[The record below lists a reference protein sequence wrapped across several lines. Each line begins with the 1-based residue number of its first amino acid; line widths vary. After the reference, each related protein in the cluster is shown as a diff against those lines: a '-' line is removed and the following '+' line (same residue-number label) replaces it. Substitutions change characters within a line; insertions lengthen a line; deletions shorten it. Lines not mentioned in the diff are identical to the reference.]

1 MSFNVNTTFWS
12 SLIIWDFWTWKTYW
26 VENIV
31 YQAKDKNPDDIL
43 LISNIPNAITDV
55 LYNSPEDL
63 KKILE
68 FLFRFF
74 IESNSNIA
82 KYNKTFRDII
92 LVIDEAQLY
101 FPQDWTSLSSDK
113 ELLQKLRVILTQC
126 RKRNVKLYL
135 CTQRWKTVNINV
147 RRYTDFIYMY
157 EMQHFF
163 WNPKFKK
170 NTLAV
175 YKCWW
180 GVSDLLGED
189 WVSWESVER
198 LEDDRV
204 DTITLEYNTFLFQHS
219 YRLKHFDWALRKEKE
234 LTQRIC
240 WLPWDY
246 LTIQSYDEFKQ
257 LLVFGWL
264 EEDKKFAQYYN
275 RDGIPIFV
283 RDYYFYASKQER
295 EKRNFISFYD

>member
-55 LYNSPEDL
+55 LYNSPDDL
-63 KKILE
+63 RQILE
-68 FLFRFF
+68 YMFRFF
-74 IESNSNIA
+74 IESNNNID

-101 FPQDWTSLSSDK
+101 FPQDWTSLSWDK

-147 RRYTDFIYMY
+147 RRYTDYIYMY

-163 WNPKFKK
+163 DNPRFKK
-170 NTLAV
+170 NTLV
-175 YKCWW
+175 IYKCGWW
-180 GVSDLLGED
+180 VSDLLGED
-189 WVSWESVER
+189 WVSWDSIDNLENDR
-198 LEDDRV
+198 L
-204 DTITLEYNTFLFQHS
+204 DTVMMEYNTFLFQHS
-219 YRLKHFDWALRKEKE
+219 YKLKHFNWALWKEKD

-240 WLPWDY
+240 WLPWDF
-246 LTIQSYDEFKQ
+246 LTIRSYDEFKE
-257 LLVFGWL
+257 LLVFWDL
-264 EEDKKFAQYYN
+264 EQSHKFAQYYN

-283 RDYYFYASKQER
+283 RDYYFHASKYER
-295 EKRNFISFYD
+295 DQKKFISF

>member
-1 MSFNVNTTFWS
+1 MSFNVNSTFWS

-31 YQAKDKNPDDIL
+31 YQAKDKNPDDVL
-43 LISNIPNAITDV
+43 LISNIPNEITDI

-63 KKILE
+63 RQILE
-68 FLFRFF
+68 YMFRFF
-74 IESNSNIA
+74 IESNNNID

-113 ELLQKLRVILTQC
+113 DLLQKLRVILTQC

-135 CTQRWKTVNINV
+135 CTQRWKTININV

-157 EMQHFF
+157 EMQKFF
-163 WNPKFKK
+163 DNPKFKK
-170 NTLAV
+170 NTLV
-175 YKCWW
+175 IYKCGG

-189 WVSWESVER
+189 GVSWSDISS
-198 LEDDRV
+198 LEKDRI
-204 DTITLEYNTFLFQHS
+204 DTIMLEYNTFLFQS
-219 YRLKHFDWALRKEKE
+219 AYKLKHFNWALWKEKD

-240 WLPWDY
+240 GLPWDF
-246 LTIQSYDEFKQ
+246 LTIKSYDEFKE
-257 LLVFGWL
+257 LLVFGNL
-264 EEDKKFAQYYN
+264 EKDRRFSQYYN
-275 RDGIPIFV
+275 RDWIPLFV
-283 RDYYFYASKQER
+283 RDMYFYSNKDER
-295 EKRNFISFYD
+295 ERKNFISF